1 VSESWRWV
9 ALDVVLAIHDR
20 QIAEHGG
27 LDGIR
32 DENALLSALA
42 RPQQREAYGRGD
54 AADFA
59 AAYAWGILRNHPFAD
74 GNKRTAWVIARL
86 FLLDNDRHL
95 SFDQRDAIRLMESA
109 ASGALTEDAVA
120 LWLRERIG

>member
-1 VSESWRWV
+1 MSGLWRWL

-42 RPQQREAYGRGD
+42 RPQERESYGEGD

-59 AAYAWGILRNHPFAD
+59 ASYTWGILRNHPFAD
-74 GNKRTAWVIARL
+74 GNKRTAWVIARV
-86 FLLDNDRHL
+86 FLLDNDLNLR
-95 SFDQRDAIRLMESA
+95 FDPSDAVKLMETA
-109 ASGALTEDAVA
+109 ASGALDETSLAQ
-120 LWLRERIG
+120 WFRERIE